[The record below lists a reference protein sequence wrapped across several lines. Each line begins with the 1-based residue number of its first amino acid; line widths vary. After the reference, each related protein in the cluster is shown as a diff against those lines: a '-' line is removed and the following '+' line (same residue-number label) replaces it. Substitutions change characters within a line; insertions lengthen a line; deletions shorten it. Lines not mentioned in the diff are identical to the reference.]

1 MLTVPFY
8 HSLLKKYVIV
18 FGTLF
23 NNIYIER
30 TNSSGVVTQTLRVPI
45 SYGPRDKTLARLE
58 ENPTGIAKQSIQLP
72 RMSFEMT
79 GISYAPDRKLQTT
92 RTLYTAN
99 NVNGTNVY
107 KKAYTPVP
115 YDIEFTLSIM
125 AKSTED
131 ATRIVEQI
139 LPYFTPEWTISAKLL
154 QDFENLTDIPLV
166 ISTVNIE
173 DNYDG
178 SFEQRRAL
186 IYTMTFVMKGYLYG
200 PVTQSKIVK
209 ITNINY
215 STPIDLDASVT
226 EVNSIELQQIKPGLD
241 ANGNPTTLAANSV
254 PVSQID
260 ETDDYGIIET
270 KTLYPNGY

>member
-154 QDFENLTDIPLV
+154 QDFDNLTDIPLV

-215 STPIDLDASVT
+215 STPIDLDVPVT

>member
-30 TNSSGVVTQTLRVPI
+30 TDANGVVTQTLRVPI

-154 QDFENLTDIPLV
+154 KDFENLTDIPLV

-186 IYTMTFVMKGYLYG
+186 IYTISFVMKGYLYG

-215 STPIDLDASVT
+215 STPIDLDSSVT
-226 EVNSIELQQIKPGLD
+226 EVNSIVLQEIKPGLD

>member
-8 HSLLKKYVIV
+8 HSLLKKYVII

-23 NNIYIER
+23 NNINIER
-30 TNSSGVVTQTLRVPI
+30 TDSNGVVTQTLKVPI

-58 ENPTGIAKQSIQLP
+58 ENPTGIAKQAVQLP

-92 RTLYTAN
+92 RTIYTAN
-99 NVNGTNVY
+99 NVNGNNVY

-154 QDFENLTDIPLV
+154 KDFENLSDIPLV

-200 PVTQSKIVK
+200 PVTQSKIIKV
-209 ITNINY
+209 TNINY
-215 STPIDLDASVT
+215 STPIDLDVSVN
-226 EVNSIELQQIKPGLD
+226 EVNSIELQEIKPGLD
-241 ANGNPTTLAANSV
+241 ANGNPTTLSANSV

-260 ETDDYGIIET
+260 ETDNYGIIET

>member
-8 HSLLKKYVIV
+8 HSLLKKYVII

-23 NNIYIER
+23 NNINIER
-30 TNSSGVVTQTLRVPI
+30 TDSNGVVTQTLKVPI

-58 ENPTGIAKQSIQLP
+58 ENPTGIAKQAIQLP

-92 RTLYTAN
+92 RTIYTAN
-99 NVNGTNVY
+99 NVNGNNVY

-154 QDFENLTDIPLV
+154 QDFENLSDIPLV

-200 PVTQSKIVK
+200 PVTQSKIIKV
-209 ITNINY
+209 TNINY
-215 STPIDLDASVT
+215 STPIDLDVSVN
-226 EVNSIELQQIKPGLD
+226 EVNSIELQEIKPGLD
-241 ANGNPTTLAANSV
+241 ANGNPTTLSANSV

-260 ETDDYGIIET
+260 ETDNYGIIET

>member
-8 HSLLKKYVIV
+8 HSLLKKYVII

-23 NNIYIER
+23 NNINIER
-30 TNSSGVVTQTLRVPI
+30 LNADGTVAQTFKVPI

-58 ENPTGIAKQSIQLP
+58 GNPTGIPKQSVLLP
-72 RMSFEMT
+72 RMAFEMT
-79 GISYAPDRKLQTT
+79 GIQYAPDRKLQTT
-92 RTLYTAN
+92 RTIYTAN

-107 KKAYTPVP
+107 QKAYTPVP

-125 AKSTED
+125 AKTTED

-139 LPYFTPEWTISAKLL
+139 LPYFTPEWTISARLL
-154 QDFENLTDIPLV
+154 EDFENLSDIPLV
-166 ISTVNIE
+166 ITSVDIE
-173 DNYDG
+173 DSYD
-178 SFEQRRAL
+178 SAFENRRAI
-186 IYTMTFVMKGYLYG
+186 IYTMRFVMKCYLFG

-209 ITNINY
+209 LSNINY
-215 STPIDLDASVT
+215 STPIDLTLGVN
-226 EVNSIELQQIKPGLD
+226 EVNSIVLQEIKPGLD
-241 ANGNPTTLAANSV
+241 ANGNPTTLEANTV

-260 ETDDYGIIET
+260 ETDDYGIIEV